1 MSKEKQVKIDSF
13 MERQSQYQKRQETF
27 EYYFSRDDKLGK
39 KDGFAVA
46 AAITRYDDDPESI
59 EDESI
64 GTV

>member
-1 MSKEKQVKIDSF
+1 MLGFATYRFSIVIS
-13 MERQSQYQKRQETF
+13 QSQYQKRQEIF
-27 EYYFSRDDKLGK
+27 EYYFDGDDKLGK

-46 AAITRYDDDPESI
+46 AAITRYDDDPEPI